1 MSLEL
6 QGFYISVWGRPFPF
20 HTNMGTKNGHS
31 LGTIRVPPSGGGVRL
46 QGVSFSYSARTTLE
60 GRASVYHEGFLR
72 KTTVNLNIEHVH
84 DGK

>member
-1 MSLEL
+1 M
-6 QGFYISVWGRPFPF
+6 
-20 HTNMGTKNGHS
+20 
-31 LGTIRVPPSGGGVRL
+31 GTIREPPSGGGVRL